1 MNINARVRQ
10 ARKAA
15 GISQSRLAQ
24 ILGVT
29 RSACSQWESPQGTA
43 PRRERLEQ
51 LANLLGVSYEWLAT
65 GGKGKGEKPAFSI
78 KEDTPSAYKT
88 GMTRDQEEL
97 LRLYS
102 ALSVKARIALMELL
116 RTMAILK

>member
-1 MNINARVRQ
+1 MNINTRVRQ
-10 ARKAA
+10 ARRAA

-29 RSACSQWESPQGTA
+29 RSACSQWESAQGTA

-65 GGKGKGEKPAFSI
+65 GVKAKGDKQAFGIKDEATFTYKPAV
-78 KEDTPSAYKT
+78 
-88 GMTRDQEEL
+88 TRDQEEL
-97 LRLYS
+97 LRLYN
-102 ALSVKARIALMELL
+102 ALSIKARIALMEFL
-116 RTMAILK
+116 RAMVVLK

>member
-1 MNINARVRQ
+1 MSINARVKQ

-15 GISQSRLAQ
+15 GISQSRLAH

-29 RSACSQWESPQGTA
+29 RSACSQWESSPGTA

-65 GGKGKGEKPAFSI
+65 GTRAKGDKPAFGI
-78 KEDTPSAYKT
+78 KEDAPSTFKPA
-88 GMTRDQEEL
+88 MTHDQEEL

-102 ALSVKARIALMELL
+102 ALSIKARIALMEFL
-116 RTMAILK
+116 RTL